1 MVSRWLHFWN
11 NEFKRNIKIF
21 ILSCM
26 AIYSRQ
32 VNTYLWWNRNRPGRR
47 QSAGPCYIW
56 TDIYRRGAGRGQ
68 IPGFALQN
76 FPCKPDQRSVKE
88 DKGERRMLDAY
99 QLPHTVICGT
109 AMFYCQ
115 SLHLTG
121 NPITLLLFP
130 GPPPPPPPLC
140 PPSIGALGEV
150 WVLGG
155 NTGHGLWVGAAC
167 LYPTDYSTS
176 PPLLHHHR
184 PPPVVGG
191 ANLPWKRLRA
201 RSRHEALIRHSPEWV
216 LRTINL

>member
-21 ILSCM
+21 ILSCT

-130 GPPPPPPPLC
+130 GPPPPPPPPVL
-140 PPSIGALGEV
+140 PPS
-150 WVLGG
+150 
-155 NTGHGLWVGAAC
+155 GLWGRFGCWVVTQDMDSGLAPHAC
-167 LYPTDYSTS
+167 TLLTTPH
-176 PPLLHHHR
+176 PPL
-184 PPPVVGG
+184 
-191 ANLPWKRLRA
+191 
-201 RSRHEALIRHSPEWV
+201 SSTTTALLQW
-216 LRTINL
+216 